1 MNSLGM
7 KIAVALLSAAMIA
20 YVCYQAYTAFYEP
33 YETQT
38 AAIGEYIQKVEL
50 NGFFLRDEIVLSA
63 KRTDVVN
70 YNYENAQKVPRSAV
84 VASIYQNESD
94 LHHLRRLELLR
105 RHRDILEEAQ
115 DRESIDGMKLDL
127 LNKQISASKLE
138 LVRYVDE
145 GRLDELADTEERLM
159 LEIGKFSIFV
169 DPALSYEDTLSLING
184 QIASLEATLP
194 VARGSITSEEAGYF
208 ANVVDGY
215 EAVLVPELLEDLTV
229 EGVEEIL
236 RDPQVRQLDNIGKLE
251 RDNRWYFVALI
262 TAREAEL
269 FTLPYENRQ
278 TVQLKFNSE
287 SVRQVTVS
295 IEQLIVERDQENAVV
310 VFSSTALDGDFA
322 VMRFEKPQAILADY
336 TGIILPKEA
345 VRVSKVTDV
354 EGNDITAKGVYV
366 QIGDAVRFKRADVIY
381 EDNYVLISRPNA
393 NDSYIA
399 NYDQIITKGKDLHE
413 TAG

>member
-194 VARGSITSEEAGYF
+194 VAQGSITSEEAGYF

-262 TAREAEL
+262 TAREA
-269 FTLPYENRQ
+269 
-278 TVQLKFNSE
+278 
-287 SVRQVTVS
+287 
-295 IEQLIVERDQENAVV
+295 
-310 VFSSTALDGDFA
+310 
-322 VMRFEKPQAILADY
+322 
-336 TGIILPKEA
+336 
-345 VRVSKVTDV
+345 
-354 EGNDITAKGVYV
+354 
-366 QIGDAVRFKRADVIY
+366 
-381 EDNYVLISRPNA
+381 
-393 NDSYIA
+393 
-399 NYDQIITKGKDLHE
+399 
-413 TAG
+413 

>member
-1 MNSLGM
+1 M
-7 KIAVALLSAAMIA
+7 
-20 YVCYQAYTAFYEP
+20 
-33 YETQT
+33 
-38 AAIGEYIQKVEL
+38 
-50 NGFFLRDEIVLSA
+50 
-63 KRTDVVN
+63 
-70 YNYENAQKVPRSAV
+70 
-84 VASIYQNESD
+84 
-94 LHHLRRLELLR
+94 
-105 RHRDILEEAQ
+105 
-115 DRESIDGMKLDL
+115 
-127 LNKQISASKLE
+127 
-138 LVRYVDE
+138 
-145 GRLDELADTEERLM
+145 
-159 LEIGKFSIFV
+159 
-169 DPALSYEDTLSLING
+169 
-184 QIASLEATLP
+184 
-194 VARGSITSEEAGYF
+194 
-208 ANVVDGY
+208 
-215 EAVLVPELLEDLTV
+215 
-229 EGVEEIL
+229 
-236 RDPQVRQLDNIGKLE
+236 
-251 RDNRWYFVALI
+251 ALI

-354 EGNDITAKGVYV
+354 EGNDITAQGVYV